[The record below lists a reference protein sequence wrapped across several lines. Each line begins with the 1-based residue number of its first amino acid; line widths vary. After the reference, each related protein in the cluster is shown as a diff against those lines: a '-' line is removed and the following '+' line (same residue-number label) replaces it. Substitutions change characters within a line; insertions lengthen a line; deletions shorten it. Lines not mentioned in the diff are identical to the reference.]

1 MRNLSDMT
9 SKTRLLGHAIHPM
22 LVHFP
27 LGLFVMTALF
37 DSIYFT
43 TGKVADLT
51 IASFWNSLAGVIAA
65 VIAALFGVIDLFSLP
80 RATRAFR
87 IGVIHGVGNVV
98 MTVPFGVSAALRWS
112 VPSYRPGAWAF
123 SLELVG
129 IGLGLAMG
137 WLGAELVERL
147 GVSVDD
153 GAHLDAP
160 SSLPVRGRTH

>member
-1 MRNLSDMT
+1 MT

-27 LGLFVMTALF
+27 LGLFVMAALF
-37 DSIYFT
+37 DSIYFM

-51 IASFWNSLAGVIAA
+51 VASFWNSLAGVIAA
-65 VIAALFGVIDLFSLP
+65 VIAAVFGVIDLFAIP

-87 IGVIHGVGNVV
+87 IGVVHGIGNVT
-98 MTVPFGVSAALRWS
+98 MTVLFGVSAALRWS
-112 VPSYRPGAWAF
+112 VPSYRPGLWAF
-123 SLELVG
+123 AFELTG
-129 IGLGLAMG
+129 ISLGLVMG

-160 SSLPVRGRTH
+160 SSLPMRGRLH